1 MGSTNNS
8 STDYDLVVIGGG
20 SGGLS
25 CAKEAS
31 KLGMNVA
38 CLDFVKP
45 SPIGT
50 KWGLGG
56 TCVNVGCIPK
66 KLMHQASLLGE
77 AAKDAKEY
85 GWDLPDKPTHDWSK
99 MVENIQAHVKA
110 LNWGY
115 KVQLREKKVKYL
127 NELGTFV
134 GPNKLELT
142 DKKGNKKEISATNV
156 VISVG
161 GRPTYPD
168 IPGAREYGITSDD
181 VFSLKKAPG
190 KTLVVGASYVALE
203 CAGFLTALGYDTTVM
218 VRSILLRGF
227 DQDMANLI
235 GEHMAA
241 SHTKFIHG
249 ATPSKLTRESEDG
262 PITVTF
268 NTADGEQTAEYDTV
282 LFAIGRYAVSAGLN
296 LANAGVVAE
305 NNGKFKVNE
314 QEQTNVPNIYAVG
327 DVLYG
332 RLELTPVAIKTGALL
347 AQRLAGRGSELMN
360 YDHVASTVFTP
371 LEYGTVGLTEV
382 EAKERFGDENIA
394 TFHTKFKPLE
404 WDFNKSQKRT

>member
-1 MGSTNNS
+1 M
-8 STDYDLVVIGGG
+8 
-20 SGGLS
+20 
-25 CAKEAS
+25 
-31 KLGMNVA
+31 
-38 CLDFVKP
+38 
-45 SPIGT
+45 
-50 KWGLGG
+50 
-56 TCVNVGCIPK
+56 
-66 KLMHQASLLGE
+66 
-77 AAKDAKEY
+77 
-85 GWDLPDKPTHDWSK
+85 
-99 MVENIQAHVKA
+99 
-110 LNWGY
+110 
-115 KVQLREKKVKYL
+115 
-127 NELGTFV
+127 
-134 GPNKLELT
+134 
-142 DKKGNKKEISATNV
+142 
-156 VISVG
+156 
-161 GRPTYPD
+161 
-168 IPGAREYGITSDD
+168 
-181 VFSLKKAPG
+181 
-190 KTLVVGASYVALE
+190 
-203 CAGFLTALGYDTTVM
+203 
-218 VRSILLRGF
+218 RGF

-360 YDHVASTVFTP
+360 YDHVATTVFTP

-404 WDFNKSQKRT
+404 WDFNKSQKRTAYTKVLVNKADSNRVVGFHICAPNAGEVTQGVAIAFKCGMTKDQLDSVVGIHPTVAEDCIGLHQTKEENPDATKTGC